1 LLDTILRSHSKIK
14 IVEEQPII
22 RAVKIFYEKE
32 GFNDPLSQVLSSDM
46 IEEAQKLYEL
56 EFKKHVAESDQNFIH
71 IDKLPLNILDT
82 PLIHQLYPQAKFI
95 LALRHP
101 MDTILSCWIQ
111 NFKLNPA
118 MANMVDLDR
127 IVEFYCV
134 AMEIFQ
140 ICRSNYNLRV
150 HEIRYEDLIDNLSEE
165 TSLLLNFLDLNW
177 QSEMENFQDT
187 ALKRGRIKTPSYSQV
202 IQPLYKDS
210 KYRWLNYENYLFQY
224 LDQINPWIKQFGYN

>member
-1 LLDTILRSHSKIK
+1 MDENIKNLFEINRTDLPSSVPIFPLDNVLLL
-14 IVEEQPII
+14 P
-22 RAVKIFYEKE
+22 F
-32 GFNDPLSQVLSSDM
+32 G
-46 IEEAQKLYEL
+46 
-56 EFKKHVAESDQNFIH
+56 
-71 IDKLPLNILDT
+71 KLPLNILDT

-140 ICRSNYNLRV
+140 ICRSNYNLSV

-165 TSLLLNFLDLNW
+165 TSLLLNFLDLEW
-177 QSEMENFQDT
+177 QSGMENFQDT

-210 KYRWLNYENYLFQY
+210 KYRWLNYEKYLFQY
-224 LDQINPWIKQFGYN
+224 LDQINPWIKQFAYN